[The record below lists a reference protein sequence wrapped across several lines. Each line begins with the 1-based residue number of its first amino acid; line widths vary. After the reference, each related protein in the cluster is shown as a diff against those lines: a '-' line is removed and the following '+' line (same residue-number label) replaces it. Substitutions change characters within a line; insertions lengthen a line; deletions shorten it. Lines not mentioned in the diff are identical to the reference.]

1 MATSDDLRALAL
13 ALPEAHER
21 TSYGSPAFFVRRAL
35 FARMLDGRGLTD
47 PGDGSLDPSVAWPA
61 VAIRTAS
68 VAERELLIASQPRSF
83 YATPHYD
90 GYAMVLV
97 RLATVGIDELR
108 ELLIEAWLARA
119 PVRLRA
125 QHEAE
130 LLRAASAGPDAG

>member
-1 MATSDDLRALAL
+1 MATSDDLRTLAL

-35 FARMLDGRGLTD
+35 FARMLDGRGRTD
-47 PGDGSLDPSVAWPA
+47 PGDGSLDGLPDAWPA

-97 RLATVGIDELR
+97 RLATVDAEELR
-108 ELLIEAWLARA
+108 ELLVEAWLARA
-119 PVRLRA
+119 PTRLRA
-125 QHEAE
+125 QHEAA
-130 LLRAASAGPDAG
+130 LLGAGG